1 MSRSWLL
8 LLLAACTPDGGSSTT
23 PSGLPDHVEAL
34 MRATYQQVDPTGGLS
49 TTHSWTF
56 GGGFSREGDGYVMS
70 NGTFTGD
77 LVTTESPTPTTTQQ
91 CRSTIT
97 GAEGLAASFALVEQ
111 GDGYAFSAE
120 ASATA
125 TATRTCTGEGPQT
138 DGEATLEVEL
148 ALPLLGCDVA
158 EGPISFD
165 DDDTLDRV
173 SYASVVTCTE
183 DGDEITLDSSATF
196 YAAP

>member
-8 LLLAACTPDGGSSTT
+8 LLLAACTPEGGSSTT
-23 PSGLPDHVEAL
+23 PNGLPDHVETL

-56 GGGFSREGDGYVMS
+56 GGGFSREGDGYVMTS
-70 NGTFTGD
+70 GTFTGD
-77 LVTTESPTPTTTQQ
+77 LVTTENPTALTTQQ

-97 GAEGLAASFALVEQ
+97 GTEGLVASYALIKVD
-111 GDGYAFSAE
+111 GGYAFSAE
-120 ASATA
+120 ASAAA
-125 TATRTCTGEGPQT
+125 TATRTCTGEGPQV
-138 DGEATLEVEL
+138 DGEATLDVVL
-148 ALPLLGCDVA
+148 ALPTLGCDVVA
-158 EGPISFD
+158 GPIPFD
-165 DDDTLDRV
+165 DDDTTERI

-196 YAAP
+196 FAAP